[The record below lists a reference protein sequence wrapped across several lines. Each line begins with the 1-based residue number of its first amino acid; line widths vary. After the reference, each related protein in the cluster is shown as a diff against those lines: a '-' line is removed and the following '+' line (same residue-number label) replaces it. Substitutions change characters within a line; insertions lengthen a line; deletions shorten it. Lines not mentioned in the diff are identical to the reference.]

1 MIPAIHWPTSAAII
15 IAGGI
20 TVQAFGLT
28 PPGALMVAA
37 GLGMAAFIETR
48 HALKWRRGVLKGI
61 TAICSATAA
70 AGLQLAAAAT
80 SAEWLAPAA
89 FAAALPAAAI
99 ITAGSLKEIRKSR
112 GERRRAAKADRKLKI
127 RQSNRTKKKPA
138 KA

>member
-1 MIPAIHWPTSAAII
+1 MA
-15 IAGGI
+15 
-20 TVQAFGLT
+20 
-28 PPGALMVAA
+28 AA
-37 GLGMAAFIETR
+37 GLGMTAFIETR

-80 SAEWLAPAA
+80 AAEWLAPAA

-112 GERRRAAKADRKLKI
+112 GDRRRAAKADRKLKT

>member
-1 MIPAIHWPTSAAII
+1 MIPAIHWPTTAAII

-20 TVQAFGLT
+20 AVQTFGLT
-28 PPGALMVAA
+28 PPGAIMVAA
-37 GLGMAAFIETR
+37 DLGMAAFIESR

-61 TAICSATAA
+61 TAIGSATAA

-89 FAAALPAAAI
+89 FAAALPTAAI

-112 GERRRAAKADRKLKI
+112 GERRRSAKADRKLKT
-127 RQSNRTKKKPA
+127 RQSNRTNKKPA